1 MKKVLLG
8 MAVAAVLA
16 ACSASGSA
24 GEGSQVSQSAAD
36 AWPARWCDA
45 QPGITREQL
54 VAIMGPET
62 NKSPTTMTWSTP
74 GHYQFNAFF
83 DGNGTVKQLDINTYA
98 LSKAEQ
104 AALKCETIRTKATVA
119 RAAANAKAKPAH
131 ARLPGCA
138 LVTAAEMSEILGVRV
153 NAAER
158 GGSNTECSYSPVSGV
173 SPTVKLTVDW
183 GDGKIGMASAGMM
196 GKLEPGLSSPY
207 AGIGD
212 QAVAVG
218 PALMIRTG
226 DDLVTL
232 VLSGVS
238 GAPAKARRIFDTAKP
253 RM

>member
-1 MKKVLLG
+1 MKNVLMG
-8 MAVAAVLA
+8 VAILA
-16 ACSASGSA
+16 AATACSVAGSA
-24 GEGSQVSQSAAD
+24 GDGRQVAQSAAA

-62 NKSPTTMTWSTP
+62 DKSPTTMTW
-74 GHYQFNAFF
+74 GAHQFQFNAFF
-83 DGNGTVKQLDINTYA
+83 DPNGTVKQLDINTYA

-104 AALKCETIRTKATVA
+104 AALKCATVRTRATVA
-119 RAAANAKAKPAH
+119 RAAARAAAKPPH
-131 ARLPGCA
+131 ARVAGCA
-138 LVTAAEMSEILGVRV
+138 LVTDKEMSEILGSRMV
-153 NAAER
+153 ATER
-158 GGSNTECSYSPVSGV
+158 GGGNTECSYAPASGG

-183 GDGKIGMASAGMM
+183 GDGKVAMASAGMM
-196 GKLEPGLSSPY
+196 AKLEPGLTSPY
-207 AGIGD
+207 QGIGD

-232 VLSGVS
+232 VFSGVS

>member
-8 MAVAAVLA
+8 MACAAALA
-16 ACSASGSA
+16 ACSAAGSA
-24 GEGSQVSQSAAD
+24 GDGPQASQSAAD
-36 AWPARWCDA
+36 AWPTRWCDA
-45 QPGITREQL
+45 QPGMTREQL

-74 GHYQFNAFF
+74 HHYQFNAFF
-83 DGNGTVKQLDINTYA
+83 DANGTVKQLDINTYA
-98 LSKAEQ
+98 LSTAEQ
-104 AALKCETIRTKATVA
+104 AALKCEKIRTRATVA
-119 RAAANAKAKPAH
+119 RAAAKASAKPAH
-131 ARLPGCA
+131 ARLAGCA
-138 LVTAAEMSEILGVRV
+138 LVTDVEMSEILGTRMI
-153 NAAER
+153 ATER
-158 GGSNTECSYSPVSGV
+158 GGGNTECSYAPASGI

-183 GDGKIGMASAGMM
+183 GDGKVAMASAGMM
-196 GKLEPGLSSPY
+196 AKLEPGLSSPY

>member
-1 MKKVLLG
+1 MKNVVIG
-8 MAVAAVLA
+8 VVVAAALT
-16 ACSASGSA
+16 ACSAAGSA
-24 GEGSQVSQSAAD
+24 GGGPQVSQSAAD

-62 NKSPTTMTWSTP
+62 DKSPTTMTWSA
-74 GHYQFNAFF
+74 HQYQFNAFF
-83 DGNGTVKQLDINTYA
+83 DGSGAVKQLDINTHS
-98 LSKAEQ
+98 LSKGEQ
-104 AALKCETIRTKATVA
+104 AALKCDTVRTRATVA
-119 RAAANAKAKPAH
+119 RAAARAAAKPART
-131 ARLPGCA
+131 RLAGCA
-138 LVTAAEMSEILGVRV
+138 LVTDAEMSEILGTRMV
-153 NAAER
+153 AAER
-158 GGSNTECSYSPVSGV
+158 GGGNTECNYTPASGI

-183 GDGKIGMASAGMM
+183 GDGKVAMASAGMM
-196 GKLEPGLSSPY
+196 AKLEPGLSSPY
-207 AGIGD
+207 QGIGD

-238 GAPAKARRIFDTAKP
+238 GAPAAARQVFDTAKP

>member
-1 MKKVLLG
+1 MKKVLMG
-8 MAVAAVLA
+8 IVTVAALT

-24 GEGSQVSQSAAD
+24 GNAPQVSQQAAN

-62 NKSPTTMTWSTP
+62 SKSPTTMTWSA
-74 GHYQFNAFF
+74 HQYQFNAFF
-83 DGNGTVKQLDINTYA
+83 GDSGTVTQLDINTYS
-98 LSKAEQ
+98 LSKAQQ
-104 AALKCETIRTKATVA
+104 AALKCDPIRTRATVA
-119 RAAANAKAKPAH
+119 SAAAKAAAKPAH
-131 ARLPGCA
+131 SRLAGCA
-138 LVTAAEMSEILGVRV
+138 LVTEAEMSEIIGTRMV
-153 NAAER
+153 AAER
-158 GGSNTECSYSPVSGV
+158 GGANTECSYTPASGV

-196 GKLEPGLSSPY
+196 AKLEPGLSSPY

-218 PALMIRTG
+218 PALMIQTG
-226 DDLVTL
+226 DDLITL